1 MAEIITAIIKS
12 GCLNLS
18 ADEVNYRELN
28 EGEIISKILKSGNKN
43 NPYIEKWGSMDY
55 IGTPTFRYTGY
66 FCYLTLLKRYNL
78 AAILPLEVIEPTQ
91 DAKLNFLVIRKY
103 WSFDETLV

>member
-1 MAEIITAIIKS
+1 MNVVYVLDVIIFVFDWYDANVHKNLAEIITAIIKS

-28 EGEIISKILKSGNKN
+28 EGEIISKIL
-43 NPYIEKWGSMDY
+43 
-55 IGTPTFRYTGY
+55 
-66 FCYLTLLKRYNL
+66 LKIYDL

-91 DAKLNFLVIRKY
+91 DP
-103 WSFDETLV
+103 

>member
-1 MAEIITAIIKS
+1 MCWMLLSLFLIEMMHKNLAEIITAIIKS

-28 EGEIISKILKSGNKN
+28 EGEIISKIL
-43 NPYIEKWGSMDY
+43 
-55 IGTPTFRYTGY
+55 
-66 FCYLTLLKRYNL
+66 LKIYDL

-91 DAKLNFLVIRKY
+91 DP
-103 WSFDETLV
+103 